1 MTAVSALA
9 VGVLAQARRTPH
21 AVAVVDGDRQLD
33 YAELASASAAV
44 AEGLRRNGVSPG
56 DAVAVCLP
64 RSWQLVCAMLG
75 VLRAGAVVVPLDAQ
89 SPPERRRH
97 ILTDSA
103 CVALID
109 RDGAGAELPDGVRP
123 LAVSQ
128 LLGSCRAQD
137 NADGAA
143 GDAADEVAGTAAG
156 TAAGNDTEVAG
167 DPRISFVFYT
177 SGTTGRPKGVEVFDV
192 SVLRLARPGYLRLA
206 DSARFGCLSNPAFDA
221 ISFEVWVP
229 LLTGGCCVILGEETV
244 QTPEL
249 LAAALLAERV
259 DTMFITAALFN
270 AVVDQVPHCFAGV
283 GQLLVGGDQLNATLI
298 RRWYRDNPDSPT
310 QLYNGYGP
318 TETATFAL
326 CHAIPRDFDADLV
339 PIGVPLPG
347 TEAVLVVWDAS
358 ASADGPPDGR
368 LAAAGETA
376 ELYLGGEAVAAGYR
390 NLPEETAL
398 RFVRLPWLDGG
409 RTRYYRTGDLVR
421 RNAAGL
427 VEYLGR
433 TDRQVKVR
441 GFRIEPEELE
451 RQLIAHPAVR
461 QAYVCTRPAGRLGAT
476 ELLAYLVLGQPL
488 SFEDFERHL
497 AASLPS
503 YMRPHR
509 VYLVDALPL
518 NANGKVDRTALL
530 AREDLPW
537 RAEPD
542 TGTDSVAAS
551 DWQREVLDLAGDVL
565 GVSGLRPADR
575 WIANGGDSLKALR
588 LRFEVRRRWG
598 SELPAGLI
606 LQSDLGQLAEAISA
620 GRHQADSPYPVPARP
635 SGATSAPA
643 TSEQQRLWLLQQQD
657 PHSVAYN
664 VGFAF
669 RLTGSVDV
677 RALRQAL
684 RRLVVRYPALRTG
697 FQPIGGELR
706 QLVAEPYDPWLEP
719 DQTDSLLTSDWR
731 AFADRLFAE
740 PFDLAQPRMLQ
751 ACWLPGV
758 DGSEE
763 DRTGGVLLLRL
774 HHIAVDG
781 WSVTLLLQ
789 ALSAEYAALAG
800 TAAMLPQPEL
810 PLRPEAPTP
819 LDYAGWQA
827 DWFSQPGY
835 AAQRAELRA
844 YYAGLDEPSAPLLP
858 VAADPRP
865 AGRLLRVSLAPE
877 RRAALDRLGAE
888 LGLTRFQ
895 LLLGVFAWSLYGVTG
910 RDRPLIAS
918 PVANRPVQEFAA
930 SVGMFANTVLLP
942 VRLAPAEELRGQL
955 HQHARAVEQVLDR
968 QDVALADVLADHRFS
983 TDGPLF
989 DFLFVLENTDY
1000 ASLALPGCHS
1010 RPEWLAAAQAKCALT
1025 LTVLEHGG
1033 GLDCLW
1039 EYAENYFDETGA
1051 EALAAL
1057 FEQALD
1063 WLAEGRRATLAELV
1077 AGYRDSLG
1085 EPGRGRTVPLTY
1097 ATVAE
1102 GFDRQVRLT
1111 PQAPAVRAGDR
1122 TLSYAELDAY
1132 AGALAAEL
1140 RANYP
1145 LPAADQPCCVALHL
1159 EASLEH
1165 VVALL
1170 ALARLNLT
1178 IVPLDPEYPPERLRH
1193 ILSQID
1199 PLCVLLPPDCAATID
1214 TGRVPRHPVRLRTPT
1229 GPVPPPDAGPRPL
1242 YTLFTSGST
1251 GIPKGVQVPDAVL
1264 CNLLQWQQDA
1274 GGLAAGAVTQ
1284 QFSMLSFDVSFQEIF
1299 TALCGGGCLHLIDPG
1314 WRQDAPALL
1323 DQLESAGIERIFMPY
1338 VTLQL
1343 LAEHAVLLGRYPSRL
1358 REVVTAGEQLL
1369 CTPAIRSWFSGMPG
1383 ARLFNHYGPTETH
1396 VVSSRCLDGD
1406 PACWPVRPAIGEPVA
1421 NTWLRVVDESGEVVP
1436 PDCPGQLLIGGPL
1449 VAPCYLDDPELNRA
1463 RFVELPGL
1471 GYFFRTGDQAR
1482 FDRQGQLH
1490 FLGRED
1496 HQIKVS
1502 GHRLELGE
1510 VEAALLR
1517 HPAVAGA
1524 VVVRDGDQ
1532 LVACL
1537 QCRGESPSVAE
1548 LTEHLAPLLPAY
1560 VRINRFRRLPALPR
1574 TPSGKLDRAR
1584 MLSVPGEELRSRAAG
1599 GPGLSGREAQLAALF
1614 QAVVGAPIELDQR
1627 FFDAGA
1633 SSLGLMRF
1641 QLRCTAELGLSL
1653 SIADLFEHVT
1663 IRRLAR
1669 FVDGEPAGQQAATAA
1684 AGPGMAKPA
1693 ESVVEPAPAGSVNE
1707 PIAVIGMAVRLP
1719 GAGDLAGFWDLVRT
1733 GRRGIEHF
1741 DAADGL
1747 VGARSQL
1754 AGLLAFDPGHFGL
1767 SRQEARLMDPQQRH
1781 LLMSCVEALAHA
1793 GLAEPDRQR
1802 VGLVASCGENT
1813 YFQSMLREG
1822 DPALL
1827 PDSFQLAL
1835 HHEKDFLATKV
1846 AYHLGLTGP
1855 ALTVQS
1861 ACSSSLVGVHIAAGM
1876 LRQGDSEVMLVGGVL
1891 VDPSLSRGYRYRP
1904 QHIFSVD
1911 GHCRPF
1917 SDDASGTI
1925 GGSGVGVVV
1934 LKPLRLA
1941 QRDGDTVYSVI
1952 TGSAVNN
1959 DGSAKLSYGAP
1970 ALAGQREV
1978 IQAALRR
1985 SGRTSAELG
1994 YVEAHGTGTRLG
2006 DPVEVGALRQAY
2018 ELPESG
2024 HCALASVKSQIG
2036 HLGAA
2041 AGVVGLVRATLAV
2054 HHGVIPP
2061 NVDFHRLN
2069 PELGLDGT
2077 DPAPFYIPTQALPWP
2092 ADRPRVA
2099 AVSSFGIGGTNS
2111 HLLLESGAP
2120 DAPDAPVL
2128 PRASG
2133 RVPATASEP
2142 VTGSPVP
2149 LLVLSSSSAA
2159 ALRADADRI
2168 AGYLAEHPGSYGQV
2182 LRHLQA
2188 GRPASRWRMAAYC
2201 PDADRAIAWLRSA
2214 DCVLVTPDEAGDTLT
2229 ADSFATDGGPAGSQP
2244 ADAELIEAER
2254 VEAERIEAERI
2265 EVLAAGWLRGVPIRW
2280 PAGPAQPPWDFPPPA
2295 FELADFD
2302 FERAAPV
2309 TAPVLPAASPSL
2321 ASAPEATA
2329 PEASPP
2335 AAVERLPE
2343 QSWLHQPQ
2351 WVRWRRAAAAST
2363 ARTSRL
2369 LVVLTAEPVTAEAL
2383 RPFDAV
2389 YSQVVRVSAGQAF
2402 GTLAENAYQVDPAD
2416 PASLVELLKE
2426 LDLPG
2431 QDGIDWLHALPLA
2444 VEGPVGADALGRA
2457 GWACLDTPA
2466 ALLQAMDGLPAATA
2480 LRPWWLS
2487 YQGQP
2492 VEGSV
2497 PRPELGLLAGACEVA
2512 PQEAGV
2518 AGHWLDLPG
2527 PDLGDWSAPVAAL
2540 LAAADQNGARA
2551 GDQNGAGIDLPRRLA
2566 LRQGYWWQPAILPV
2580 TAQQHAGEPAAGLL
2594 TDGGVYL
2601 VLGGTGGIGASI
2613 AAWLLA
2619 QAACRVILL
2628 SRRASLPAELAGWA
2642 DRVELVEA
2650 DLAEEPAAVF
2660 ARLEQRLARLD
2671 GVVHAAGVAAG
2682 ALIARRD
2689 AAAMRQAMAAKL
2701 HGCLLVE
2708 RLIQRFQPAFAAY
2721 CSSMSALFGGIG
2733 QLDYA
2738 AANGLLDGFAWYRG
2752 GAAESTVRLGID
2764 WDIWSEVGMA
2774 QAAQQALRTDARHQ
2788 AHLAVGLGVA
2798 EGQRVFGRALALQ
2811 LPQVLVSTTALDRA
2825 GSFYAPPSGP
2835 APDREPAAA
2844 PGAPAGAMAPAAV
2857 TSTSSVA
2864 EQLADCLCRWLGV
2877 DRLDPAASLY
2887 DLGADSLVLLD
2898 LIGEVRQ
2905 RFGVDIE
2912 LARLSHRASL
2922 AEVLAEYEATTGT
2935 TAGTYP
2941 ASGNSANGAT
2951 AGTHPTTGT
2960 PASGAPP
2967 AGGTTHVG
2975 TANGGT
2981 AHVGTAHPTEPV
2993 RLDVWQDGTGG
3004 DLLCLIHPVGG
3015 DIQAYRS
3022 LVSAL
3027 DPRLT
3032 VCLIADPALYRPEL
3046 AGWSV
3051 AERAR
3056 RYHQALQARF
3066 PRAEWRWRLA
3076 GWSFGAWVALA
3087 MAAESEAA
3095 GQPAAGLYLLDP
3107 PPPGSGT
3114 ALQAYDEQQLRT
3126 AFALELEQG
3135 AQPGSATGAELAA
3148 GTEAAAYAERLAR
3161 CGRAN
3166 LASMAHFQ
3174 LPPLAETPVELWLA
3188 SRPVQGLPQPDPVAE
3203 RQQLWQALL
3212 PGLVGC
3218 HSVDTTHDGIVR
3230 APAVQAIAEA
3240 IDAASLPVYENC

>member
-1 MTAVSALA
+1 MISSLA
-9 VGVLAQARRTPH
+9 AGVLAQARRTPD

-33 YAELASASAAV
+33 YAGLAAASAAV
-44 AEGLRRNGVSPG
+44 AEGLRRHGVGPG

-64 RSWQLVCAMLG
+64 RSEQLVCAMLG

-103 CVALID
+103 CVALIGPD
-109 RDGAGAELPDGVRP
+109 AVTADGLPDGVRP
-123 LAVSQ
+123 L
-128 LLGSCRAQD
+128 
-137 NADGAA
+137 
-143 GDAADEVAGTAAG
+143 TAAELL
-156 TAAGNDTEVAG
+156 DTVPAQADVPAEP
-167 DPRISFVFYT
+167 DDSPRVCFVFYT
-177 SGTTGRPKGVEVFDV
+177 SGTTGRPKGVEVLDV
-192 SVLRLARPGYLRLA
+192 SIQRLARPGYLRLA

-221 ISFEVWVP
+221 ISFEVWAP
-229 LLTGGCCVILGEETV
+229 LLTGGCCVILDEQTV

-249 LAAALLAERV
+249 LAAALLAGRV

-270 AVVDQVPHCFAGV
+270 AVVDQVRNCFAGV
-283 GQLLVGGDQLNATLI
+283 GQLLVGGEQLNATLI
-298 RRWYRDNPDSPT
+298 RRWYRDNPDAAT
-310 QLYNGYGP
+310 QLYNIYGP

-326 CHAIPRDFDADLV
+326 CHAIPRDFDADVV
-339 PIGVPLPG
+339 PIGTPLPG
-347 TEAVLVVWDAS
+347 TEAVPVA
-358 ASADGPPDGR
+358 DGR
-368 LAAAGETA
+368 LAADGETA

-398 RFVRLPWLDGG
+398 RFVRLPWHDGG
-409 RTRYYRTGDLVR
+409 RDRYYRTGDLVR

-433 TDRQVKVR
+433 ADRQVKVR

-451 RQLIAHPAVR
+451 RQLLSHPAVR
-461 QAYVCTRPAGRLGAT
+461 QAYVCTRAAGPLGAT
-476 ELLAYLVLGQPL
+476 ELLAYLVLGEQL
-488 SFEDFERHL
+488 GFEDFERHL

-509 VYLVDALPL
+509 VYLVEALPL
-518 NANGKVDRTALL
+518 TANGKVDRDALL
-530 AREDLPW
+530 AREDPPW
-537 RAEPD
+537 RAGTGAGND
-542 TGTDSVAAS
+542 TESGSGTGSQAVT
-551 DWQREVLDLAGDVL
+551 DWQREVLDLAGEVL
-565 GVSGLRPADR
+565 GMDSLRPGDR

-588 LRFEVRRRWG
+588 LRFEARRRWG

-606 LQSDLGQLAEAISA
+606 LQSDLGGLADAISA
-620 GRHQADSPYPVPARP
+620 GRQQAGSPYPAPAGP

-657 PHSVAYN
+657 PQSVAYN
-664 VGFAF
+664 VGLAF
-669 RLTGSVDV
+669 RLTGAVDV
-677 RALRQAL
+677 PALRQAL
-684 RRLVVRYPALRTG
+684 RRLVARYPALRTG
-697 FQPIGGELR
+697 FQPVAGELR
-706 QLVAEPYDPWLEP
+706 QLVAEPYDPWLES
-719 DQTDSLLTSDWR
+719 DQQPGRDWR
-731 AFADRLFAE
+731 LFADRLFAE
-740 PFDLAQPRMLQ
+740 PFDLAEPRMLQ
-751 ACWLPGV
+751 ACWLPTE
-758 DGSEE
+758 DGE
-763 DRTGGVLLLRL
+763 RPAGVLLLRL

-789 ALSAEYAALAG
+789 ALSAGYAAELAG
-800 TAAMLPQPEL
+800 AGQAGV
-810 PLRPEAPTP
+810 PEADEPTP

-827 DWFSQPGY
+827 DWFSRPGY
-835 AAQRAELRA
+835 ADQRARLRA
-844 YYAGLDEPSAPLLP
+844 YYAGLDAPSAPLLP
-858 VAADPRP
+858 DPARDRA
-865 AGRLLRVSLAPE
+865 AGRLLKATLPPE

-895 LLLGVFAWSLYGVTG
+895 LMLGVFAWSLYGVTG

-918 PVANRPVQEFAA
+918 PVANRPVQEFSA

-942 VRLAPAEELRGQL
+942 LRLAPAEQLRAQL
-955 HQHARAVEQVLDR
+955 RRHGSDTDQVLDS
-968 QDVALADVLADHRFS
+968 QDVALADVLSDHRFRP
-983 TDGPLF
+983 DGPLF

-1000 ASLALPGCHS
+1000 ASLTLPGCSS
-1010 RPEWLAAAQAKCALT
+1010 RPEWLTPAQAKCALT

-1039 EYAENYFDETGA
+1039 EYADSYLDEDEA
-1051 EALAAL
+1051 QALAGL

-1063 WLAEGRRATLAELV
+1063 WLVEGRTATLAELA
-1077 AGYRDSLG
+1077 AGYRDSLP
-1085 EPGRGRTVPLTY
+1085 EPGRGRAAPLSY

-1102 GFDRQVRLT
+1102 GFDRQVRLH
-1111 PQAPAVRAGDR
+1111 PHAPALRAGDR
-1122 TLSYAELDAY
+1122 TVSYAELDAY
-1132 AGALAAEL
+1132 ASALAAEL

-1145 LPAADQPCCVALHL
+1145 IPAADQPCCVALHL
-1159 EASLEH
+1159 EASVEH

-1199 PLCVLLPPDCAATID
+1199 PLCVLLPPDSAATID
-1214 TGRVPRHPVRLRTPT
+1214 VGRLPRHPVRLRVPA
-1229 GPVPPPDAGPRPL
+1229 GPAVPPQAGPRPL

-1251 GIPKGVQVPDAVL
+1251 GAPKGVQVPDAVL
-1264 CNLLQWQQDA
+1264 CNLLQWQQDD
-1274 GGLAAGAVTQ
+1274 GGLAPGAATQ
-1284 QFSMLSFDVSFQEIF
+1284 QFSMLSFDVSFQEVF
-1299 TALCGGGCLHLIDPG
+1299 TTLCGGGCLHLVDPG

-1323 DQLESAGIERIFMPY
+1323 SQLESAGIERIFMPY
-1338 VTLQL
+1338 VALQL

-1369 CTPAIRSWFSGMPG
+1369 CTDAIRRWFSGLPG

-1406 PACWPVRPAIGEPVA
+1406 PAGWPVRPAIGGPIA
-1421 NTWLRVVDESGEVVP
+1421 NTWLRVVDEAGEVVP

-1449 VAPCYLDDPELNRA
+1449 VTPCYLGDPELNRA

-1471 GYFFRTGDQAR
+1471 GYFFRTGDHAH
-1482 FDRQGQLH
+1482 FDRQGLLH

-1496 HQIKVS
+1496 HQVKVS

-1517 HPAVAGA
+1517 HPAVAAA

-1537 QCRGESPSVAE
+1537 QCRGESPSATE

-1560 VRINRFRRLPALPR
+1560 VRISRFRRLSALPR

-1584 MLSVPGEELRSRAAG
+1584 MLSAPGEELSARAVAG
-1599 GPGLSGREAQLAALF
+1599 AGLSAREAQLAALF
-1614 QAVVGAPIELDQR
+1614 SDVVGVPIEADQR

-1641 QLRCTAELGLSL
+1641 QLRCVAELGLSVR
-1653 SIADLFEHVT
+1653 IADLFEHVT

-1669 FVDGEPAGQQAATAA
+1669 FVDGEPAEQRPAQQRPAQQRPAQQRPAQQVPVEQRPTEHV
-1684 AGPGMAKPA
+1684 PA
-1693 ESVVEPAPAGSVNE
+1693 EQHRPRATTRPVGTEPQPE

-1719 GAGDLAGFWDLVRT
+1719 GADDLAGFWDLVRT

-1741 DAADGL
+1741 EAADGL

-1781 LLMSCVEALAHA
+1781 LLMSCVQALAHA
-1793 GLAEPDRQR
+1793 GIAGSAPHR

-1813 YFQSMLREG
+1813 YFQSLLREG
-1822 DPALL
+1822 DPAQL
-1827 PDSFQLAL
+1827 PDGFQLAL
-1835 HHEKDFLATKV
+1835 HHDKDFLATKV

-1855 ALTVQS
+1855 AFTVQS
-1861 ACSSSLVGVHIAAGM
+1861 ACSSSLLGVHIAAGM
-1876 LRQGDSEVMLVGGVL
+1876 LRQGDSDVMLAGGVL
-1891 VDPSLSRGYRYRP
+1891 VDPTLSRGYRYRP

-1917 SDDASGTI
+1917 SDDATGTI

-1934 LKPLRLA
+1934 LKPLRRALA
-1941 QRDGDTVYSVI
+1941 DGDTVYSVI

-1959 DGSAKLSYGAP
+1959 DGSAKLSYSAP
-1970 ALAGQREV
+1970 SLAGQREV

-1985 SGRTSAELG
+1985 SGRASAELG

-2006 DPVEVGALRQAY
+2006 DPVEVDALRQAY
-2018 ELPESG
+2018 GLSESG

-2041 AGVVGLVRATLAV
+2041 AGVVGLIRATLAV
-2054 HHGVIPP
+2054 YHGVIPP

-2069 PELGLDGT
+2069 PELGT
-2077 DPAPFYIPTQALPWP
+2077 DPAPFYIPTEALPWP
-2092 ADRPRVA
+2092 ADRPRLA

-2111 HLLLESGAP
+2111 HLLVEAN
-2120 DAPDAPVL
+2120 APV
-2128 PRASG
+2128 PSTQPAAPPAS
-2133 RVPATASEP
+2133 R
-2142 VTGSPVP
+2142 
-2149 LLVLSSSSAA
+2149 LLMLSSSSAA

-2168 AGYLAEHPGSYGQV
+2168 AGYLTEHPDGYDQV

-2188 GRPASRWRMAAYC
+2188 GRPARRWRIAAHC
-2201 PDADRAIAWLRSA
+2201 PDVARAVAWLRSA
-2214 DCVLVTPDEAGDTLT
+2214 EGVLVTSGGD
-2229 ADSFATDGGPAGSQP
+2229 ADPPAASVPADGGPASSQP
-2244 ADAELIEAER
+2244 AD
-2254 VEAERIEAERI
+2254 VERIEA
-2265 EVLAAGWLRGVPIRW
+2265 LAAGWLRGEPVCW
-2280 PAGPAQPPWDFPPPA
+2280 PAGPAQPPWDFPPPS

-2302 FERAAPV
+2302 FERALEAGQAVQAAPAAAAAHAV
-2309 TAPVLPAASPSL
+2309 QRNGHPAPELAAPVLPSAAD
-2321 ASAPEATA
+2321 
-2329 PEASPP
+2329 
-2335 AAVERLPE
+2335 RLPE

-2351 WVRWRRAAAAST
+2351 WVRWRRAAATPVAP
-2363 ARTSRL
+2363 TSRL
-2369 LVVLTAEPVTAEAL
+2369 LVVMTAEPVTAEAM
-2383 RPFDAV
+2383 RPFQAV
-2389 YSQVVRVSAGQAF
+2389 YSQVVRVSAGHAF
-2402 GTLAENAYQVDPAD
+2402 GKLAEDAYQVDPGD

-2444 VEGPVGADALGRA
+2444 VAGPVSADALDRA

-2466 ALLQAMDGLPAATA
+2466 ALLQAVDGLPAATG

-2492 VEGSV
+2492 VDGNV
-2497 PRPELGLLAGACEVA
+2497 ARPEFGLLAGPCEVA
-2512 PQEAGV
+2512 PQESGID
-2518 AGHWLDLPG
+2518 GRWLDLPG
-2527 PDLGDWSAPVAAL
+2527 PEFSDWAAL
-2540 LAAADQNGARA
+2540 VAGLLAGHQNDA
-2551 GDQNGAGIDLPRRLA
+2551 GTGPRRLA
-2566 LRQGYWWQPAILPV
+2566 LRQGYWWQPAVLPV
-2580 TAQQHAGEPAAGLL
+2580 TAPDQPAPATGELL
-2594 TDGGVYL
+2594 VDGGVYL
-2601 VLGGTGGIGASI
+2601 VLGGSGGIGSSI

-2619 QAACRVILL
+2619 QADCRVVLL
-2628 SRRASLPAELAGWA
+2628 ARRTSLPAEFAQWA
-2642 DRVELVEA
+2642 DRIELVEA

-2660 ARLEQRLARLD
+2660 ARLEPLLARLD
-2671 GVVHAAGVAAG
+2671 GVVHAAGTAAG

-2689 AAAMRQAMAAKL
+2689 VAAMRAARAAKL

-2708 RLIQRFQPAFAAY
+2708 RLIQRYQPTFAAY
-2721 CSSMSALFGGIG
+2721 CSSMSTLFGGIG

-2738 AANGLLDGFAWYRG
+2738 AANGLLDGFAWHRSSI
-2752 GAAESTVRLGID
+2752 AESTVRLGID

-2788 AHLAVGLGVA
+2788 AHLAVGLRVA
-2798 EGQRVFGRALALQ
+2798 EGQRVFDRALRLQ
-2811 LPQVLVSTTALDRA
+2811 LPQLLVSTIPLDQA
-2825 GSFYAPPSGP
+2825 GSFYAASTRAADR
-2835 APDREPAAA
+2835 APDETPPAETML
-2844 PGAPAGAMAPAAV
+2844 PAEV
-2857 TSTSSVA
+2857 TATSSVA
-2864 EQLADCLCRWLGV
+2864 EQLTDCLCHWLGV

-2898 LIGEVRQ
+2898 LIGEVKQ

-2922 AEVLAEYEATTGT
+2922 AEVLAEYEAITGT
-2935 TAGTYP
+2935 TGGYP
-2941 ASGNSANGAT
+2941 APAHTSNGSGPHAT
-2951 AGTHPTTGT
+2951 
-2960 PASGAPP
+2960 
-2967 AGGTTHVG
+2967 
-2975 TANGGT
+2975 
-2981 AHVGTAHPTEPV
+2981 ELV
-2993 RLDVWQDGTGG
+2993 RLDVWQDGAGS

-3046 AGWSV
+3046 EPWSL

-3056 RYHQALQARF
+3056 RYHEALRARF

-3087 MAAESEAA
+3087 MAAESEDA
-3095 GQPAAGLYLLDP
+3095 GQPVAGLYLLDP
-3107 PPPGSGT
+3107 PPPGSGA
-3114 ALQAYDEQQLRT
+3114 ALQTYDEQQLRT
-3126 AFALELEQG
+3126 VFALELEQAG
-3135 AQPGSATGAELAA
+3135 VAERPAA
-3148 GTEAAAYAERLAR
+3148 GSEAAAYAERLAR
-3161 CGRAN
+3161 CCRAN
-3166 LASMAHFQ
+3166 LASMAGYQ
-3174 LPPLAETPVELWLA
+3174 LPPLAGTPVELWLA
-3188 SRPVQGLPQPDPVAE
+3188 GRPVPGLPEHGSVAQ
-3203 RQQLWQALL
+3203 RRQLWQALL
-3212 PGLVGC
+3212 PGLAGC

-3230 APAVQAIAEA
+3230 PPVAQAIAEA
-3240 IDAASLPVYENC
+3240 IGAASLPVYENC